1 MKGDEI
7 KMKIKM
13 KPKAISAILIMLC
26 MLASLLPST
35 VSAEEDRTVISV
47 VRGSASTA
55 DYTPVFGKKAVDP
68 YIMVLQGLPAGFN
81 TIGGNWYRKNADST
95 ATKLEKSD
103 TFTEGTYYF
112 RCKVQIS
119 APDGTEYVL
128 NKDGITAEVNG
139 VNWENDG
146 DVSITDKSSY
156 VWVKSPEHM
165 VKSPYKDIEMS
176 FEPNGGTGTQAPVYT
191 DQYGDITMPECTF
204 TKAGDKFFAWNVD
217 GGLYFPGDPCNITQN
232 TTATALWESS
242 VTKKAAI
249 TMEPISEGKTP
260 AEIAFGFDTSKFSV
274 SSVWYEG
281 DKVDKFKKLENTD
294 SLSVNKNY
302 TVRLT
307 MNSTEFLA
315 GRDDLNITVN
325 GKKITNILSRSSNK
339 IIFDVQILN
348 DVGIEFFEPMGG
360 APLAAPEEITTN
372 SDRFY
377 VSSAGWFPRINAMPG
392 EEISAGTAATLG
404 KKYYLSL
411 TLQSAAENQI
421 FGGDTI
427 KANGKSY
434 KMEERD
440 FASNKDSVI
449 ILLEFTT
456 TYPQVRISEDSEGY
470 IIVEAPKDM
479 EATFAAALYDSTG
492 RVIEVKIAQNRSLAK
507 GNNKISPVDIIG
519 SEKIGSYLLRV
530 NGEKVK
536 ILVLRSMSSLSPICP
551 AHNYKKNLR

>member
-1 MKGDEI
+1 
-7 KMKIKM
+7 MKIKM

-68 YIMVLQGLPAGFN
+68 YIMVLQGLPACFN
-81 TIGGNWYRKNADST
+81 TTGGNWYRKNADST
-95 ATKLEKSD
+95 GTKLEKSD

-119 APDGTEYVL
+119 APDGTKYVL

-204 TKAGDKFFAWNVD
+204 TKDGDKFFAWNI
-217 GGLYFPGDPCNITQN
+217 GGSLYFPGDPCNITQN
-232 TTATALWESS
+232 TTATAVWKSELTKNIA
-242 VTKKAAI
+242 VTMS
-249 TMEPISEGKTP
+249 TISEGTTP
-260 AEIAFGFDTSKFSV
+260 SDIVFGYDTSNYNV
-274 SSVWYEG
+274 SAVWYEG
-281 DKVDKFKKLENTD
+281 DSVDKLKMLDNSA
-294 SLSVNKNY
+294 SLSVSKNY

-307 MNSTEFLA
+307 INSTEFLA
-315 GRDDLNITVN
+315 PIDELNITLN
-325 GKKITNILSRSSNK
+325 GKKMENILQRASK
-339 IIFDVQILN
+339 KVILDVQILN
-348 DVGIEFFEPMGG
+348 DVSVEFWEPMEWI
-360 APLAAPEEITTN
+360 PLATSSEITPN
-372 SDRFY
+372 SNRFS
-377 VSSAGWFPRINAMPG
+377 VSSASWYGSLNAKPG
-392 EEISAGTAATLG
+392 DRYTDGSPAIPG

-492 RVIEVKIAQNRSLAK
+492 RAIEVKIAQNRSLAK

>member
-1 MKGDEI
+1 
-7 KMKIKM
+7 MKIKM

-68 YIMVLQGLPAGFN
+68 YIMVLQGLPACFN
-81 TIGGNWYRKNADST
+81 TTGGNWYRKNADST
-95 ATKLEKSD
+95 GTKLEKSD

-119 APDGTEYVL
+119 APDGTKYVL

-204 TKAGDKFFAWNVD
+204 TKDGDKFFAWNI
-217 GGLYFPGDPCNITQN
+217 GGSLYFPGDPCNITQN
-232 TTATALWESS
+232 TTATAVWKSELTKNIA
-242 VTKKAAI
+242 VTMS
-249 TMEPISEGKTP
+249 TISEGTTP
-260 AEIAFGFDTSKFSV
+260 SDIVFGYDTSNYNV
-274 SSVWYEG
+274 SAVWYEG
-281 DKVDKFKKLENTD
+281 DSVDKLKMLDNSA
-294 SLSVNKNY
+294 SLSVSKNY

-307 MNSTEFLA
+307 INSTEFLA
-315 GRDDLNITVN
+315 PIDELNITLN
-325 GKKITNILSRSSNK
+325 GKKMENILQRASK
-339 IIFDVQILN
+339 KVILDVQILN
-348 DVGIEFFEPMGG
+348 DVSVEFWEPMEWI
-360 APLAAPEEITTN
+360 PLATSSEITPN
-372 SDRFY
+372 SNRFS
-377 VSSAGWFPRINAMPG
+377 VSSASWYGSLNAKPG
-392 EEISAGTAATLG
+392 DRYTDGSPAIPG